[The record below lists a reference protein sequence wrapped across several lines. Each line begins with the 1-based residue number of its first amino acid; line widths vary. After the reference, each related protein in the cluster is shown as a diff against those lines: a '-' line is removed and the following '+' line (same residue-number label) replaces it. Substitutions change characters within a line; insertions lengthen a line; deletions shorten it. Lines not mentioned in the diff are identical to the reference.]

1 MTGLIVAAAIIGLI
15 CVVGAVVLF
24 LLLPFLLAGLA
35 FLALLTTMI
44 VVAVVLV
51 PNFVTLDSFKPQI
64 AEAVQQAIGREISIG
79 GPIGF
84 SVWPVLGLQ
93 LKDISLGNPAGAR
106 DPIMLSAKE
115 LGVGVTLSSL
125 LDRKLELRELR
136 LVGPQ
141 INLSVDAQ
149 GRGNWVFASRAPS
162 RRDDAANDQP
172 KDSTGNVENKP
183 MEIKDVEIR
192 RVEVIDGDLS
202 YDGANGSTLDL
213 ADIDLVF
220 TMPGLDEKA
229 EASGDLTFRGRE
241 VKLTGSLD
249 QPRRAASKDGAAL
262 AMSLSFGPDDLQ
274 LSGTLQQQTF
284 KGQIKG
290 AIGDLS
296 ALVGWATDNPAA
308 ALPFK
313 VVALQSGLEVSLT
326 RGSFSNLSLALDDT
340 TISGTAAAQWDG
352 AKPHLKADIDV
363 GTLTLDRFLSPAGA
377 KPEGEKSPEG
387 AGPDL
392 SGLSAFN
399 ADLTARLAGVTFH
412 NTEIGAT
419 TLRVDL
425 QNGKM
430 QSSLSPAS
438 LYGGT
443 VRGKLDLLPSAR
455 RSPPSFAAAVTLD
468 GVNVDQLLTKLNG
481 SSRLSGTADF
491 TTTLTGPVLGGEALM
506 AALDGEGRFMFRD
519 GAVKGVN
526 IAAILRRAKSLLGR
540 PSGTVE
546 EGPAQTDFT
555 ELSGSFRITDGV
567 ARNDDLKMLSP
578 LLRVTGKGSANLAS
592 QIADY
597 RIEAALVADLT
608 GQGGVMQ
615 RRGLVVP
622 VNVRGPFSN
631 LSYEPDLAGLALG
644 NVDAARQAGEAIR
657 NLNPREVR
665 EGAKG
670 ALQNLLG
677 GGQSSQPA
685 PAPAPTSAPAPTPEA
700 KPADN
705 PLDSLQNIFGR

>member
-24 LLLPFLLAGLA
+24 LLLPLLLAGVA

-64 AEAVQQAIGREISIG
+64 SEAVQQALGREISIG

-93 LKDISLGNPAGAR
+93 LKDISLGNPAGSKE
-106 DPIMLSAKE
+106 PIMLSAQE

-125 LDRKLELRELR
+125 LDHRLELRELR

-149 GRGNWVFASRAPS
+149 GRGNWVFASRHSS
-162 RRDDAANDQP
+162 RRNDAANDQP
-172 KDSTGNVENKP
+172 KDNGGNVENKP
-183 MEIKDVEIR
+183 LEIKDVEIK
-192 RVEVIDGDLS
+192 RVEVIDGNLS
-202 YDGANGSTLDL
+202 YDGANGSEVDL
-213 ADIDLVF
+213 EDIDLVF

-249 QPRRAASKDGAAL
+249 QPRNMTKESGAAL
-262 AMSLSFGPDDLQ
+262 EASLSFGADDLK
-274 LSGTLQQQTF
+274 LSGSVHQQDF

-290 AIGDLS
+290 TIADMS

-313 VVALQSGLEVSLT
+313 VMSLQTGLEVSLAKVLV
-326 RGSFSNLSLALDDT
+326 SDMSLMLDDT
-340 TISGTAAAQWDG
+340 AISGTASAQWAG
-352 AKPHLKADIDV
+352 AKPYLKADIDV
-363 GTLTLDRFLSPAGA
+363 GTLTLDRFLSPANE
-377 KPEGEKSPEG
+377 KPEGEKSAER

-392 SGLSAFN
+392 SGLMALN

-412 NTEIGAT
+412 GTEIGAT

-425 QNGKM
+425 QNGKV
-430 QSSLSPAS
+430 QSSISPAS

-455 RSPPSFAAAVTLD
+455 RSPPGFAAAVTLD
-468 GVNVDQLLTKLNG
+468 GVNIDQLLTNLNG

-526 IAAILRRAKSLLGR
+526 IAAILRRAKALLG
-540 PSGTVE
+540 SSAGAAGD
-546 EGPAQTDFT
+546 GPAQTDFT
-555 ELSGSFRITDGV
+555 EMSGSFRITDGV

-578 LLRVTGKGSANLAS
+578 LLRVTGKGNANLAS
-592 QIADY
+592 QTADY

-657 NLNPREVR
+657 NLNPRDVR

-677 GGQSSQPA
+677 GGQPSQPA
-685 PAPAPTSAPAPTPEA
+685 PTPAPTPAPEA

-705 PLDSLQNIFGR
+705 PLDSLQNMLKR